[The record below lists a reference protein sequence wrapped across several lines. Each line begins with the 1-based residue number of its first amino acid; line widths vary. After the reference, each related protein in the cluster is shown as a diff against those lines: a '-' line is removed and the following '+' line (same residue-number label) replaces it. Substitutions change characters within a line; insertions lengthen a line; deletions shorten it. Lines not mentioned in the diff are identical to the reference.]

1 MIENSVG
8 LLKLSAFC
16 WCRISVNLELSAGS
30 QSKIWRIKTYCR
42 FLKLYCSL
50 QVKYFWQF
58 RTAFDSPESKILR
71 DGNILQIFLILLPEI
86 MSMFETYCS
95 LQVLYFSQF
104 GTVFALKARF
114 WGMETYCRLPKSYC
128 RNNDHG
134 QKFLFYLFFFFDFSI
149 FHFKVALFR
158 VVLHF
163 RGGVGYKMV
172 KKFES
177 KLLAK
182 KLRSQ

>member
-8 LLKLSAFC
+8 LLKLSAAC

-30 QSKIWRIKTYCR
+30 QSKIWRMKTYCR

-128 RNNDHG
+128 RNNGHG
-134 QKFLFYLFFFFDFSI
+134 QNSLQVQYVSIQNCLCSQSKVLKELMRKFMEVFPRPRKLVYFFIFYFYFF
-149 FHFKVALFR
+149 
-158 VVLHF
+158 
-163 RGGVGYKMV
+163 
-172 KKFES
+172 
-177 KLLAK
+177 
-182 KLRSQ
+182 